1 MQTLISEDLSNWFSN
16 CQEVE
21 NHRGHRNCF
30 ATSQK
35 LTIPQEEES
44 SLDKFPEILY
54 LTAKERIEKESALK
68 IKSNGRWKAL
78 TLLNTSCL

>member
-1 MQTLISEDLSNWFSN
+1 MSLVALS
-16 CQEVE
+16 C
-21 NHRGHRNCF
+21 RF